1 MLRLTPIAMLFATLV
16 LAPAGSAA
24 ADDCMCLPAE
34 LSWSTSLSDR
44 LALIQSSEG
53 DTPVFGETAFDESIE
68 IGPFFSSDGT
78 LLSSRVPAL
87 AQGRRVPPVDVLW
100 CVDANDPRC
109 SGGDPAP
116 GQSVFDGHASQGAA
130 LAGSLPDLPE
140 PEPAASSPRAALL
153 GASAGYASRLDRPPR
168 R

>member
-1 MLRLTPIAMLFATLV
+1 MLFATLV

-53 DTPVFGETAFDESIE
+53 ETPSFAESIE

-87 AQGRRVPPVDVLW
+87 VQGHRVGRGTVPPVDVLW